1 MSVGNYSIL
10 VDVEL
15 QTQNIKSQLNKV
27 AKEQKIPV
35 KVDSKDAVKN
45 LNELEKAIKEV
56 GITFQESNLIM
67 SRSIDAIV
75 SMVDQVYELDTALT
89 EFKKVSD
96 LSGISL
102 DNYVSKLSEMG
113 AEVARTGKPKCQ
125 APDDGIVNQHQ
136 EPLEI
141 QYSLRAYLTTMDT

>member
-15 QTQNIKSQLNKV
+15 QTKNIKSQLNKI

-35 KVDSKDAVKN
+35 KIESEDAVKK

-89 EFKKVSD
+89 E
-96 LSGISL
+96 
-102 DNYVSKLSEMG
+102 
-113 AEVARTGKPKCQ
+113 
-125 APDDGIVNQHQ
+125 
-136 EPLEI
+136 
-141 QYSLRAYLTTMDT
+141 

>member
-15 QTQNIKSQLNKV
+15 QTKNIKSQLNKI

-35 KVDSKDAVKN
+35 EVDSKDAVKN

-56 GITFQESNLIM
+56 GINFQESNLIM

-89 EFKKVSD
+89 E
-96 LSGISL
+96 
-102 DNYVSKLSEMG
+102 
-113 AEVARTGKPKCQ
+113 
-125 APDDGIVNQHQ
+125 
-136 EPLEI
+136 
-141 QYSLRAYLTTMDT
+141 

>member
-15 QTQNIKSQLNKV
+15 QTKNIKSQLNKI

-35 KVDSKDAVKN
+35 EVDSKDAVKN
-45 LNELEKAIKEV
+45 LNELEKSIKEV
-56 GITFQESNLIM
+56 GINFQESNLIM

-89 EFKKVSD
+89 E
-96 LSGISL
+96 
-102 DNYVSKLSEMG
+102 
-113 AEVARTGKPKCQ
+113 
-125 APDDGIVNQHQ
+125 
-136 EPLEI
+136 
-141 QYSLRAYLTTMDT
+141 

>member
-15 QTQNIKSQLNKV
+15 QTQSIKSQLNKIS
-27 AKEQKIPV
+27 KEQKIPV
-35 KVDSKDAVKN
+35 KVESEDAVKK
-45 LNELEKAIKEV
+45 LNELEKSIEEV

-89 EFKKVSD
+89 E
-96 LSGISL
+96 
-102 DNYVSKLSEMG
+102 
-113 AEVARTGKPKCQ
+113 
-125 APDDGIVNQHQ
+125 
-136 EPLEI
+136 
-141 QYSLRAYLTTMDT
+141 

>member
-15 QTQNIKSQLNKV
+15 QTKNIKSQLNKIS
-27 AKEQKIPV
+27 KEQKIPV
-35 KVDSKDAVKN
+35 KVESEDAVKK

-89 EFKKVSD
+89 E
-96 LSGISL
+96 
-102 DNYVSKLSEMG
+102 
-113 AEVARTGKPKCQ
+113 
-125 APDDGIVNQHQ
+125 
-136 EPLEI
+136 
-141 QYSLRAYLTTMDT
+141 

>member
-1 MSVGNYSIL
+1 MSVGNYSVL

-15 QTQNIKSQLNKV
+15 QTKNIKSQLNKI

-35 KVDSKDAVKN
+35 KVESEDAVKK

-89 EFKKVSD
+89 E
-96 LSGISL
+96 
-102 DNYVSKLSEMG
+102 
-113 AEVARTGKPKCQ
+113 
-125 APDDGIVNQHQ
+125 
-136 EPLEI
+136 
-141 QYSLRAYLTTMDT
+141 

>member
-15 QTQNIKSQLNKV
+15 QTKNIKSQLNKI

-35 KVDSKDAVKN
+35 KVESKDAVKN

-96 LSGISL
+96 LSGSSL

-113 AEVARTGKPKCQ
+113 TAVARTGKPKCQ
-125 APDDGIVNQHQ
+125 APDDGMVNQHQ

-141 QYSLRAYLTTMDT
+141 QYSLRAYLTTMVT

>member
-15 QTQNIKSQLNKV
+15 QTKNIKSQLNKI

-89 EFKKVSD
+89 E
-96 LSGISL
+96 
-102 DNYVSKLSEMG
+102 
-113 AEVARTGKPKCQ
+113 
-125 APDDGIVNQHQ
+125 
-136 EPLEI
+136 
-141 QYSLRAYLTTMDT
+141 

>member
-15 QTQNIKSQLNKV
+15 QTKNIKSQLNKI

-35 KVDSKDAVKN
+35 KVESKDAVKN

-89 EFKKVSD
+89 E
-96 LSGISL
+96 
-102 DNYVSKLSEMG
+102 
-113 AEVARTGKPKCQ
+113 
-125 APDDGIVNQHQ
+125 
-136 EPLEI
+136 
-141 QYSLRAYLTTMDT
+141 

>member
-15 QTQNIKSQLNKV
+15 QTKNIKSQFNKI

-89 EFKKVSD
+89 E
-96 LSGISL
+96 
-102 DNYVSKLSEMG
+102 
-113 AEVARTGKPKCQ
+113 
-125 APDDGIVNQHQ
+125 
-136 EPLEI
+136 
-141 QYSLRAYLTTMDT
+141 

>member
-1 MSVGNYSIL
+1 MANKSSNYSIL

-15 QTQNIKSQLNKV
+15 QTQSIQKQLNQAAKTTKVSFDTKDAEGNIKSL
-27 AKEQKIPV
+27 ISS
-35 KVDSKDAVKN
+35 VDDMG
-45 LNELEKAIKEV
+45 L
-56 GITFQESNLIM
+56 TFQEANLIM
-67 SRSIDAIV
+67 SKSIDIIT

-96 LSGISL
+96 LSGSSL

-113 AEVARTGKPKCQ
+113 TAVARTGKPKCQ

-141 QYSLRAYLTTMDT
+141 QYSLRAYSTTMVA

>member
-35 KVDSKDAVKN
+35 EVNSKDAVKN

-56 GITFQESNLIM
+56 GINFQESNLIM

-75 SMVDQVYELDTALT
+75 SMVDQIYELDTALT
-89 EFKKVSD
+89 E
-96 LSGISL
+96 
-102 DNYVSKLSEMG
+102 
-113 AEVARTGKPKCQ
+113 
-125 APDDGIVNQHQ
+125 
-136 EPLEI
+136 
-141 QYSLRAYLTTMDT
+141 

>member
-15 QTQNIKSQLNKV
+15 QTKNIKSQLNKI

-35 KVDSKDAVKN
+35 KVESEDAVKK

-89 EFKKVSD
+89 E
-96 LSGISL
+96 
-102 DNYVSKLSEMG
+102 
-113 AEVARTGKPKCQ
+113 
-125 APDDGIVNQHQ
+125 
-136 EPLEI
+136 
-141 QYSLRAYLTTMDT
+141 

>member
-15 QTQNIKSQLNKV
+15 QTQSIKSQLNKI

-89 EFKKVSD
+89 E
-96 LSGISL
+96 
-102 DNYVSKLSEMG
+102 
-113 AEVARTGKPKCQ
+113 
-125 APDDGIVNQHQ
+125 
-136 EPLEI
+136 
-141 QYSLRAYLTTMDT
+141 